1 MKKKLL
7 AMMLTSAMVISAFAG
22 CGQTEEQTNAES
34 PSIAETTVTN
44 TTEESKVEEPK
55 EIRNVKW
62 ILRGNQ
68 SEDHE
73 KVMTAVNEILN
84 EKYYLNLDLQP
95 TANSEIAQR
104 LELMITSGEAFDLAY
119 TNAKTFNVNV
129 EREAWLPLNDLLE
142 NTEIG
147 KKLMEVYPEFLLD
160 YGTVDG
166 TIYALPNYQK
176 IYTQYCAFVPKEL
189 ADKYGLDPDAKYDTL
204 EDMEPFMQKVLE
216 GEQNIWPLAVS
227 KGSAYDYAFGKP
239 VDTLVNGFVV
249 ERDDAEYKVIPNY
262 EQETLLYAK
271 RKLNE
276 YFHKGYIR
284 EDVATVV
291 DDSAD
296 LMAGRYAIY
305 LGVHKPGGEVDHGAK
320 YGGEYYMIPF
330 GEPILDYNGA
340 IGTMTAINVNSEDP
354 EAALEM
360 LYVMWTDPEVYN
372 MCLFGLEGEHY
383 TKVAADRVEQPEGNK
398 YNMAGTYG
406 WQLGNQF
413 NAWKMKGQADDVW
426 TVTEELNSSAELSH
440 LSGFTYSTADIQA
453 ELAIYNSTLEQYG
466 YSFIYAKDFDA
477 WLAESSKALK
487 ESNEGLVIENLQK
500 QVDAWRAANGK

>member
-7 AMMLTSAMVISAFAG
+7 AMMLTGAMAISVFAG
-22 CGQTEEQTNAES
+22 CGQSDEKTNVES

-62 ILRGNQ
+62 VLRGNQ
-68 SEDHE
+68 PEDHE
-73 KVMTAVNEILN
+73 KVIAAANEILN
-84 EKYYLNLDLQP
+84 ERYALNLELEP
-95 TANSEIAQR
+95 VANSEIAQR

-147 KKLMEVYPEFLLD
+147 QKLMEVYPEFLLD

-216 GEQNIWPLAVS
+216 GEENIWPLAVS
-227 KGSAYDYAFGKP
+227 RGSAFAYAFGKP
-239 VDTLVNGFVV
+239 VDILSNFCVD
-249 ERDDAEYKVIPNY
+249 RDDADYKVIHVD
-262 EQETLLYAK
+262 EHETLINAK
-271 RKLNE
+271 RKINE

-305 LGVHKPGGEVDHGAK
+305 IGVHKPGGDVDHAAK

-330 GEPILDYNGA
+330 GEPTLDYNGA
-340 IGTMTAINVNSEDP
+340 IGTMTAINVASEDP

-360 LYVMWTDPEVYN
+360 YYVMWTDPEVYN
-372 MCLFGLEGEHY
+372 LLVFGLEGEHY
-383 TKVAADRVEQPEGNK
+383 TKVAEDRVEQPEGNK

-406 WQLGNQF
+406 WQLGSQF
-413 NAWKMKGQADDVW
+413 NAWKMAGQSDDVW
-426 TVTEELNSSAELSH
+426 AVTEELNSSAEVSH
-440 LSGFTYSTADIQA
+440 LSGFSFSTADVQS
-453 ELAIYNSTLEQYG
+453 EMAIYTSTNDQYALQ
-466 YSFIYAKDFDA
+466 YIYAEDFDA
-477 WLAESSKALK
+477 WLAESRKALK
-487 ESNEGLVIENLQK
+487 DSNEDIIIENIQK